1 MANCTR
7 CGKPLRDDDTFC
19 SGCSA
24 PVRQPAQMPVKPLT
38 SSVSYTP
45 EGSLP
50 IEQTVLH
57 GYSGPV
63 LLFMAFITFLFTG
76 LENMYFTT
84 PGNFSTMI
92 HWFAYLMPLGLSA
105 AITTRAKGLDF
116 SVVSLMTLS
125 PLIIAKTMEGSG
137 SWVVGLLLALAACA
151 AVGAINGALTVY
163 FKLPALAVT
172 AVMYLIV
179 WLICSLISSVPIKAS
194 HYALS
199 QLSQI
204 APGMLIFLFLCF
216 AAVFTLIM
224 LTPLGTPLFGRKRKK
239 ESSHML
245 AYIVSS
251 VLGALSGLI
260 LLAYRQEATP
270 YLAHANIILIGLVSG
285 CTVSSLLF
293 DNRFAPAP
301 IALAATA
308 VYIMAMNVLTM
319 SGIHVVMQMLILTLL
334 AGIFIALG
342 IANWRATRNTAR

>member
-7 CGKPLRDDDTFC
+7 CGKPLRDGDTFC
-19 SGCSA
+19 PGCSA
-24 PVRQPAQMPVKPLT
+24 PVRLAQTPVKPST
-38 SSVSYTP
+38 SSASYP
-45 EGSLP
+45 PKGSLP
-50 IEQTVLH
+50 VEQTVLH
-57 GYSGPV
+57 GYLSPV
-63 LLFMAFITFLFTG
+63 LLFMAFVTFLFVG
-76 LENMYFTT
+76 LESMYFPT
-84 PGNFSTMI
+84 PQNFSTLI
-92 HWFAYLMPLGLSA
+92 HWFAYLLPLGLAA

-151 AVGAINGALTVY
+151 AVGAVNGVLTVY

-179 WLICSLISSVPIKAS
+179 WLICGLISSVPIKAS
-194 HYALS
+194 HYALY
-199 QLSQI
+199 QLSEI

-216 AAVFTLIM
+216 AAVFLLIM
-224 LTPLGTPLFGRKRKK
+224 LTPLGAPLFGRKRKK

-251 VLGALSGLI
+251 ILGALSGLV
-260 LLAYRQEATP
+260 LLAYKQEATP
-270 YLAHANIILIGLVSG
+270 YVTHANIILIGLVSG

-301 IALAATA
+301 IALAATV
-308 VYIMAMNVLTM
+308 VYIMAMNVLTT
-319 SGIHVVMQMLILTLL
+319 SGIHVVMQTLILALL

-342 IANWRATRNTAR
+342 VANWRATRSAAR